1 MTTLR
6 QARDIVATALTSAL
20 PGTISGRPPVHAA
33 AVGDGW
39 VSVRRVYPGPRFG
52 GVLAADLE
60 VLIVLGTDEMTA
72 EDAVDSLAPIA
83 VTAITTDA
91 TITALGVG
99 NISLEPQVVVIDS
112 PDPAQ
117 LFALVL
123 AVTITEL
130 EN

>member
-1 MTTLR
+1 MLKR
-6 QARDIVATALTSAL
+6 GLQQL
-20 PGTISGRPPVHAA
+20 VHQ
-33 AVGDGW
+33 
-39 VSVRRVYPGPRFG
+39 VSGPRQQG
-52 GVLAADLE
+52 CRLCREARVVDQANDVASLLAADLE